1 MLIRNKFNG
10 YSRDGSRVYPSGGP
24 GTSTSYT
31 SNIPEYLQP
40 YAETM
45 LGATQK
51 QLFNIDDKGEVTGFR
66 PFAP

>member
-10 YSRDGSRVYPSGGP
+10 YSRDGSRVYPGGGG
-24 GTSTSYT
+24 GTNTSYT

-45 LGATQK
+45 LKATQQ
-51 QLFNIDDKGEVTGFR
+51 QLFNIDDKIIAENDE
-66 PFAP
+66 